1 MPTRCSVSGSRT
13 LHHSLPPSHQLP
25 QADSLA
31 SCWRPVRE
39 QVGASTVTI
48 VITWSSGSK
57 AAAKGFPL
65 LNLLAKKVRSDQA
78 ASGVR
83 ALFVSKGSTCFSSPQ
98 QDWIRSADAYCIE
111 GPNVGARESH
121 TIMQFCLDFYHSPPS
136 AAVFLQDDPH
146 FSLINNIGLTSEFV
160 QQMTQN
166 FLERAAQPSALAP
179 WGDRSARSIPP
190 PSVACVLL
198 LALPHH
204 SLSPRLTSTAMHA
217 AAAAVASVPWFPQPC
232 SCRVIS
238 EDFFNERQWGLLNAS
253 SLPHQLRWP
262 DGGQFA
268 IPGRAITARSRA
280 FWTYQEMQKQCRTAD
295 TFELTCALHVHSVL
309 LDQEYQ
315 IDTSLRPANA
325 RFHMYSR
332 WANFGPALVDL
343 GPVQSEAGDRRP
355 VIRGMELAHL
365 LERTV
370 RVGRVFDPALPEITP
385 SYPECFSQA
394 AISMSP
400 MRCDAR
406 TCPYYDAA
414 KPEATRGGC
423 TSTDRSG
430 KSQPPPDWRF
440 LPSSP
445 KQLPRCLAP
454 GCELFEKAGASVVET
469 ERLMR
474 LAWADTN

>member
-1 MPTRCSVSGSRT
+1 MTYVLHAAIAALEEHPELIHSCTYTFDSR
-13 LHHSLPPSHQLP
+13 
-25 QADSLA
+25 
-31 SCWRPVRE
+31 
-39 QVGASTVTI
+39 
-48 VITWSSGSK
+48 
-57 AAAKGFPL
+57 L
-65 LNLLAKKVRSDQA
+65 L
-78 ASGVR
+78 
-83 ALFVSKGSTCFSSPQ
+83 
-98 QDWIRSADAYCIE
+98 
-111 GPNVGARESH
+111 
-121 TIMQFCLDFYHSPPS
+121 
-136 AAVFLQDDPH
+136 
-146 FSLINNIGLTSEFV
+146 LINLCIK
-160 QQMTQN
+160 
-166 FLERAAQPSALAP
+166 
-179 WGDRSARSIPP
+179 
-190 PSVACVLL
+190 
-198 LALPHH
+198 
-204 SLSPRLTSTAMHA
+204 
-217 AAAAVASVPWFPQPC
+217 
-232 SCRVIS
+232 
-238 EDFFNERQWGLLNAS
+238 
-253 SLPHQLRWP
+253 
-262 DGGQFA
+262 
-268 IPGRAITARSRA
+268 A
-280 FWTYQEMQKQCRTAD
+280 F
-295 TFELTCALHVHSVL
+295 SVL

-315 IDTSLRPANA
+315 IDTSFRPSNA

-370 RVGRVFDPALPEITP
+370 RFGRCIACRSCAKKSSFANLYIDKSYLAGAVQWFRVFDPALPEITP